1 MKKVFVSIYD
11 CVPGMRI
18 AEDVFNEYGAVVVA
32 ENMIL
37 DDRMITVIENLG
49 IEKVRVYDTDGEII
63 VAGGAE
69 LFRAQYNENV
79 DTVKNVIHDISAG
92 RQIDIE
98 EVNKATGTMLSR
110 INENRDIV
118 ASINQM
124 RDADEYLYTHSVNV
138 ALLSMLIGKWLKYGY
153 YDVRSLVNAGFL
165 HDIGKGKI
173 SADIINKPAPLNEEE
188 YEEIKKHP
196 AYGFKIA
203 EKIPDL
209 SDDIRKGILMH
220 HEREDGSGY
229 PFGLVGDKIHR
240 YAKIIAVADVYD
252 AMTSNRCYRDMICPF
267 EVIGHMEVNC
277 FKLLDQRVLNVF
289 LKNIASYYLGDY
301 VKLSTGDIGEIIYI
315 NPFNISKPI
324 VRVDDI
330 YIDLAREKQ
339 VRILELI

>member
-138 ALLSMLIGKWLKYGY
+138 ALLSMLIGKWLKYDY

-165 HDIGKGKI
+165 HDIGKAKI
-173 SADIINKPAPLNEEE
+173 SADIINKPAPLNGEEF
-188 YEEIKKHP
+188 EEIKKHP
-196 AYGFKIA
+196 VYGFKIA

-229 PFGLVGDKIHR
+229 PFGLVSDQIHH